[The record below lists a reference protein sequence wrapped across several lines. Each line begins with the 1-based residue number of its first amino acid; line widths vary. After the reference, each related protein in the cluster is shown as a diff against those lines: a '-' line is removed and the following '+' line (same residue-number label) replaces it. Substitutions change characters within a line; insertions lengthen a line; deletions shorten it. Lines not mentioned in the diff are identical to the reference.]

1 MINGEPAQDITVKVT
16 YTKDGA
22 TKLGT
27 GADHKGDKPG
37 QDNTVK
43 VTVQI
48 LDQDEDDK
56 IDWKL
61 NSDGKLEL
69 NVPKHYVLGDNKNNP
84 DFNNFPDRFS
94 DPDQTYKV
102 YVKHAKELVSAATH
116 EGDSNYYRRITRAI
130 TQNVPGQKSTTITDS
145 IIFTRNGVKDEV
157 TGDVTYGKWT
167 LATTDKEGQPLDSFK
182 QMDFA
187 TKGYKVT
194 ITNGQGKQNLIQLL
208 F

>member
-56 IDWKL
+56 IVTDADQVMTGKAGDKIDWKL

-84 DFNNFPDRFS
+84 DFNNFPDRFLILTK
-94 DPDQTYKV
+94 P
-102 YVKHAKELVSAATH
+102 
-116 EGDSNYYRRITRAI
+116 TR
-130 TQNVPGQKSTTITDS
+130 
-145 IIFTRNGVKDEV
+145 F
-157 TGDVTYGKWT
+157 
-167 LATTDKEGQPLDSFK
+167 
-182 QMDFA
+182 M
-187 TKGYKVT
+187 
-194 ITNGQGKQNLIQLL
+194 
-208 F
+208 

>member
-1 MINGEPAQDITVKVT
+1 MPALINGEPAQDITVKVT

-43 VTVQI
+43 VTVQF
-48 LDQDEDDK
+48 LDQDEDDKIVTDADQVMTGKAGDK

-130 TQNVPGQKSTTITDS
+130 TQNNVPGQKSTTITDS

-167 LATTDKEGQPLDSFK
+167 LATTDKEGQPL
-182 QMDFA
+182 
-187 TKGYKVT
+187 
-194 ITNGQGKQNLIQLL
+194 
-208 F
+208 